1 MPNQKY
7 AIFLILLSS
16 FFFALMAL
24 AVKFVENYPVSQIL
38 FFRGIVAIII
48 IGIYNKFK
56 GIPFIPQNIKFNFL
70 RSVLGTL
77 GVVTY
82 YYSIAHIPL
91 ANAVILNKLSP
102 FFVIIFSSIFLHE
115 KIKKFQIVAIF
126 IALIGVILVVKPGG
140 DLSFYGTLAGFIT
153 AIIAG
158 ATFVMIIKR
167 YPTPPLEDFLILV
180 SVGIFAMIAQTLL
193 TYAYKYASASRIS
206 IYSFGNII
214 FSFIFT
220 IIFFNKIP
228 DIASV
233 LGAMI
238 IISAA
243 YLNFY
248 KSKDLID

>member
-158 ATFVMIIKR
+158 ATFVIVRYLNSYDHPITIVFIFSLFNVLGGLPFMIIKR
-167 YPTPPLEDFLILV
+167 YPTPPLEDFLILI

-220 IIFFNKIP
+220 IIH
-228 DIASV
+228 
-233 LGAMI
+233 
-238 IISAA
+238 
-243 YLNFY
+243 
-248 KSKDLID
+248 